1 MQQWR
6 CLFASQFQVAHP
18 AFPPAKPVALPAVYH
33 RCKQHLL
40 AQQRWISGLWVLFQF
55 KLTSSS
61 SGGNIGRGK
70 RFLGGSHCQICC
82 QGQTW
87 KHTALNTHETQRPVF
102 KMFPLSGWILYH
114 KGKRKKT
121 SAQHQ
126 QPHKNQ
132 EYPHKRKLPFLP
144 NSAAADTVNTPVQ
157 KDNTDAAECHCL
169 QNLQGQGYLTG
180 INKKK
185 IPSKGLPLQCSSCI
199 TAYKTENTAKE
210 DLSSLF
216 GKSQGTMHS
225 QALGQQVNSSFYVS
239 QGTDEARG

>member
-1 MQQWR
+1 MPLCIPVPSCSPFLSTCKAFGTAGSLPQVQATPLSPAEMDQWP
-6 CLFASQFQVAHP
+6 LS
-18 AFPPAKPVALPAVYH
+18 ALA
-33 RCKQHLL
+33 L
-40 AQQRWISGLWVLFQF
+40 

-169 QNLQGQGYLTG
+169 QNLQGQGHPTG

-199 TAYKTENTAKE
+199 TAYKMENTAKE

-225 QALGQQVNSSFYVS
+225 QALGEQINSSFYVS
-239 QGTDEARG
+239 QGTDEACG